1 MELYLQSAEN
11 CQRVFFFLIGRKA
24 IFQELYKFHL
34 KNEEFS
40 DRHKYEVKAKV
51 NFFEMIFST
60 SQNSQLLD
68 CSATHQSCLEY
79 PLFFLYVPETLSF

>member
-11 CQRVFFFLIGRKA
+11 CQLGFHIERKI

-40 DRHKYEVKAKV
+40 DRHKYEVQG
-51 NFFEMIFST
+51 
-60 SQNSQLLD
+60 QN
-68 CSATHQSCLEY
+68 
-79 PLFFLYVPETLSF
+79 